1 MNTDLYPMLMGAVAM
16 ASLVATLF
24 FLRFWSQTRDLLFLF
39 FAGAFALDAGMR
51 VLLALNHPD
60 EELEPIYYLTR
71 LVMFGLIIA
80 AIIHKNRPQR
90 PR

>member
-1 MNTDLYPMLMGAVAM
+1 MSTDVYPMLMGAVAM
-16 ASLVATLF
+16 ASLVAALF
-24 FLRFWSQTRDLLFLF
+24 FLRFWTQTRDHLFLF
-39 FAGAFALDAGMR
+39 FAGAFSVDAVMR

-80 AIIHKNRPQR
+80 AIVHKNRPR
-90 PR
+90 RRG

>member
-1 MNTDLYPMLMGAVAM
+1 MNTDIYPMLMGAVAM
-16 ASLVATLF
+16 ASFVAMLF

-39 FAGAFALDAGMR
+39 FAEAFALDAVMR

-80 AIIHKNRPQR
+80 AIIHKNRPR
-90 PR
+90 RLR